1 MRLLGFHALVQ
12 GFYIKMF
19 ILFIDFLQNSKTL
32 WSFSIPTLLQV
43 MRKFMLNL
51 FYQAILLHGI
61 KQNNTEKSTHRPQ
74 RL

>member
-1 MRLLGFHALVQ
+1 
-12 GFYIKMF
+12 
-19 ILFIDFLQNSKTL
+19 
-32 WSFSIPTLLQV
+32 LQV